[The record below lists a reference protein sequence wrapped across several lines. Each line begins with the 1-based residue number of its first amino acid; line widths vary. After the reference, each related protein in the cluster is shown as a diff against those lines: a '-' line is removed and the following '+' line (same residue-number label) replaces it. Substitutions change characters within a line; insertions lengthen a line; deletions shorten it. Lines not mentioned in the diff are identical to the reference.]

1 MEVRIP
7 KEIRQHKEIIF
18 FGLSARQFLCSVTAV
33 VIAVGVYLLLQHLV
47 DQETASWAC
56 ILAAAPVAIA
66 GFFKYNGMNLEQFLW
81 AFLKS
86 QILCSNPR
94 RFISKNYH
102 LTILR
107 RKEKEL
113 FD

>member
-7 KEIRQHKEIIF
+7 KEIRQHKESIF

-33 VIAVGVYLLLQHLV
+33 AIAVGVYLLLQHLV

-94 RFISKNYH
+94 WFISKNRH
-102 LTILR
+102 LTMLR